1 VWLPQRGWVRVDPT
15 AAVAPERIYDTLEDR
30 LGGDAGAQGGGADW
44 QLRDVG
50 DWLRRG
56 WNDLVLS
63 FDANRQQQMLRPL
76 GIDKL
81 EPSQL
86 IAVFTVFALAT
97 LGWMAWLLSRGE
109 RERDPVLRAWH
120 RLGRRYAKL
129 GLARDSA
136 EPAGRW
142 AQRVHQQRPDP
153 ALLSLSSRFV
163 LARYAGADVDLTSLL
178 RDLRRHRPS
187 SGASP

>member
-1 VWLPQRGWVRVDPT
+1 
-15 AAVAPERIYDTLEDR
+15 
-30 LGGDAGAQGGGADW
+30 
-44 QLRDVG
+44 
-50 DWLRRG
+50 
-56 WNDLVLS
+56 VLS

-81 EPSQL
+81 EPAQL

-97 LGWMAWLLSRGE
+97 LGWMAWLLGRGE
-109 RERDPVLRAWH
+109 RERDPLLRAWH
-120 RLGRRYAKL
+120 RLGRRYARL

-136 EPAGRW
+136 EPAERW